1 MDLQDG
7 GVARWG
13 NKAKNQQSV
22 SIYKHIFSEL
32 PGPVLHVDPAG
43 DLHEP
48 APLGEESGQLVH
60 HQPPLLCVDLHN
72 SPDHR

>member
-13 NKAKNQQSV
+13 NKASV
-22 SIYKHIFSEL
+22 PSHKHIFSEL

-48 APLGEESGQLVH
+48 APLGEESSQLVR
-60 HQPPLLCVDLHN
+60 HQPPLLSVDLHH
-72 SPDHR
+72 SPDHW